1 MIKIMNIHLNSESGW
16 YDDECVMVEVTN
28 ILDIIENMFL
38 WDVKVSRRTKTRRIN
53 QNSKNLSFAIIFII
67 FKVYLG
73 ILRF

>member
-38 WDVKVSRRTKTRRIN
+38 
-53 QNSKNLSFAIIFII
+53 
-67 FKVYLG
+67 
-73 ILRF
+73 